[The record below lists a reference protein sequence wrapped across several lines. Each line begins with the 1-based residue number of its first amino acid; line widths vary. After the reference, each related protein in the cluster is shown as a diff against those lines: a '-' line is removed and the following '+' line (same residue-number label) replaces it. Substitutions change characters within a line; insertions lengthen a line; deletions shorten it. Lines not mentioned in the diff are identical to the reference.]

1 VTVTPPSRTPSGELT
16 GRGATSRLLNAL
28 NALNAV
34 DLPAPGSLFVQTA
47 SKLLTSL
54 RPGDEITADVEV
66 LPAERSP
73 ATPNQ
78 GR

>member
-1 VTVTPPSRTPSGELT
+1 MTVTRPSRTLSGELT
-16 GRGATSRLLNAL
+16 GRGATSRLL

-54 RPGDEITADVEV
+54 RPGDEITAEVEV
-66 LPAERSP
+66 LPVERSS
-73 ATPNQ
+73 ATPNR

>member
-1 VTVTPPSRTPSGELT
+1 MTVTPPSRTPSGELI
-16 GRGATSRLLNAL
+16 GRGATFRLL

-47 SKLLTSL
+47 SKLLASL
-54 RPGDEITADVEV
+54 PPGDEITAEVEA
-66 LPAERSP
+66 LPVEPSS